1 MPRTVP
7 GSGAAIFPVFNSI
20 FGVREVYVTSGGS
33 GYDPADPPRLRIE
46 NCGTPI
52 RDAVLRPVIE
62 GSTGEITAV
71 EVLDPGE
78 GYDPMR
84 LEIVDEN
91 ASVPATGKI
100 FLKDD
105 GSGAIDFIQMTQFGD
120 EYFNATAE
128 IKGGGG
134 SGSELVP
141 VTGLVTGLAIEE
153 FGRNYTEEDV
163 NLIVSGGGGQGAT
176 GVAGVNPFGKVTA
189 ITLTN
194 AGEFFEDPPLIQIIG
209 GGGSGASAQAYIDL
223 GSITSIDLLAGGD
236 GFVDPP
242 QVIFTRDTNLIKTA
256 RNRQSLNSVVYNL
269 SGILTDVTTGATT
282 IHTESTAPYPGSG
295 KVLLGREIVRYT
307 GKTATSFTGC
317 DRGTNFRFDQK
328 VILDTLQ
335 NDPNTNETLYNF
347 QVTDKVRRVVES
359 ASNRVAIVYDW
370 DPVERALYLT
380 FEVDE
385 LAFIDAGR
393 SNEKSKIIAFFAGT
407 SGSTGTG
414 VAPHTLVEAE
424 GQNIVAFTS
433 PLSVIQNRKFED
445 DDEEFTDAEGVQ
457 QFGDGIPDLLNANTD
472 YENQINLDGG
482 IASSKYGIE
491 EELGGTNTTLF
502 QIGDQIYDGSPNQLV
517 ATIQAAGALGDGDAH
532 ISTATILIE
541 YNTAALFNVPTAGG
555 EETVTGQTSGVAAT
569 TTGRRLGP
577 KEGQFYLDVKSI
589 QDNDPTYKFTLGETL
604 NGNSSGSQAT
614 IISVEYNNFLR
625 NEGEY

>member
-1 MPRTVP
+1 MTRTVP
-7 GSGAAIFPVFNSI
+7 GSGASIFPVFNSI
-20 FGVREVYVTSGGS
+20 FGVREVYVTAGGS

-52 RDAVLRPVIE
+52 RDAVLRPIID
-62 GSTGEITAV
+62 GSLGEITAV

-84 LEIVDEN
+84 LEITDEN
-91 ASVPATGKI
+91 ATVPAEGKI

-105 GSGAIDFIQMTQFGD
+105 GGIDFIQMTQFGD
-120 EYFNATAE
+120 EYFAAE
-128 IKGGGG
+128 AEVKGGGG

-141 VTGLVTGLAIEE
+141 ITGLVTGLAIEE

-163 NLIVSGGGGQGAT
+163 NIIISGGGGQGAT

-194 AGEFFEDPPLIQIIG
+194 PGEFFEDPPLIQIIG
-209 GGGSGASAQAYIDL
+209 GGGSGASASAFIDL
-223 GSITSIDLLAGGD
+223 GAITTIDLIAGGD
-236 GFVDPP
+236 GYVNAP

-269 SGILTDVTTGATT
+269 SGILTDVSTGAET
-282 IHTESTAPYPGSG
+282 IHVESTAPYPGSG
-295 KVLLGREIVRYT
+295 KFLLGREVVRYT

-335 NDPNTNETLYNF
+335 NDPNSGDTLYDF
-347 QVTDKVRRVVES
+347 QVTDKVRRVVEN
-359 ASNRVAIVYDW
+359 ATNRVAIVYDW
-370 DPVERALYLT
+370 DKTERALYLT
-380 FEVDE
+380 FQVDE

-393 SNEKSKIIAFFAGT
+393 SGEKSKIIAFFAGT
-407 SGSTGTG
+407 SGSSATG

-424 GQNIVAFTS
+424 GSDIVAFTS
-433 PLSVIQNRKFED
+433 PLSVIQNRRFED
-445 DDEEFTDAEGVQ
+445 DDEEFVDADGVQ
-457 QFGDGIPDLLNANTD
+457 QFGDGIPDLLNTGTD
-472 YENQINLDGG
+472 YENQVNLDGG

-517 ATIQAAGALGDGDAH
+517 ATIQSAGALGDGDAH
-532 ISTATILIE
+532 ISTAIIVIE
-541 YNTAALFNVPTAGG
+541 YITATLFNVPNAGG
-555 EETVTGQTSGVAAT
+555 EEVVTGQTSGIAAT
-569 TTGRRLGP
+569 TTNRRLGP
-577 KEGQFYLDVKSI
+577 KTGQFYLDVKSI
-589 QDNDPTYKFTLGETL
+589 QDNDPTYKFAAGETL
-604 NGNSSGSQAT
+604 QGNTSGAQAK
-614 IISVEYNNFLR
+614 IISVEYNKFLR